1 MRIHVEN
8 EREGMRLASAP
19 RNPAARILIR
29 FMAFLCALLLLQV
42 LLACKG
48 PDFTG
53 TTLEKDRLSTLKT
66 FSIDSQP
73 DPVLYIW
80 NMRPIPFE
88 EMKPLVS
95 DRLVEK
101 GYRLA
106 PPQEAEVRIILTTFT
121 EESTPR
127 SRIAILEMFECSSSR
142 KLWSGRAEIPFKI
155 NPKQGVT
162 NDPTLMG
169 LLDLIPPHT
178 ESDCPPSSSAP
189 RWPTGN
195 SSARPAAWSGP
206 SHW

>member
-1 MRIHVEN
+1 VLLFHLKN
-8 EREGMRLASAP
+8 ERDAVPLAGAFRRP
-19 RNPAARILIR
+19 VGRILIR
-29 FMAFLCALLLLQV
+29 FMAFLFALLLLQ
-42 LLACKG
+42 LLLSCMG
-48 PDFTG
+48 PDFNG
-53 TTLEKDRLSTLKT
+53 TTLEKDRLTTLKT
-66 FSIDSQP
+66 FSIDSRP

-88 EMKPLVS
+88 ELKPLVS
-95 DRLVEK
+95 DRLMEK

-121 EESTPR
+121 EEPTPR
-127 SRIAILEMFECSSSR
+127 TRIAILEMFECSSSR

-162 NDPTLMG
+162 DDPTLMG

-195 SSARPAAWSGP
+195 SSP
-206 SHW
+206 